1 MPPAEQAA
9 NDARMAESALRAR
22 LISIAAEGWTN
33 RLIDLSRRNNLLF
46 YKPVQ
51 SGTLELP
58 VSPAM
63 IEFLRNGES
72 LPISELLASD
82 QTKIAGVRAISRK
95 GLENVEEK

>member
-1 MPPAEQAA
+1 MPTVEKVTGAA
-9 NDARMAESALRAR
+9 GLPESLLRERLVDAAR
-22 LISIAAEGWTN
+22 EGWTN

-46 YKPVQ
+46 YKPTQ

-63 IEFLRNGES
+63 IAFLRDGET

-95 GLENVEEK
+95 GLEN